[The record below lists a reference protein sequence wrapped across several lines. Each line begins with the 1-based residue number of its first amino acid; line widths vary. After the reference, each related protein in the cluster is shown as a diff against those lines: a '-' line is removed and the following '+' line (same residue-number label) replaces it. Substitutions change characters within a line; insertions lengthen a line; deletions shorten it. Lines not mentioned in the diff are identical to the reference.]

1 MKKLIPLL
9 LSFLFI
15 SSAISA
21 QDMYDVMRVKE
32 VKVRFAQK
40 KWDVILDSLKQE
52 GNNDRLL
59 GQVTIDGVL
68 YDSVGIRY
76 KGNSSYHNVR
86 SHDSSKLPFNIKVNY
101 KKKKQSFPGG
111 YTSLKLSNVFRD
123 PSFLREVMSY
133 EIARKYMP
141 APKACFVKLYV
152 NDVLIG
158 LYNSTESIDENFLI
172 KNYGYEEGTLLKCD
186 PSWRAKLKKDCNKGD
201 KASLMFQGEDTDC
214 YKSNYELKSEKG
226 WKDLVK
232 LTQTLNENTKTIDQI
247 LNIDQVLWMHAFNN
261 VIVNLDSYS
270 GRLCHNYYLFR
281 DSFNVFHP
289 LVWDM
294 NLSFGG
300 FRHDGTGTALTDEK
314 MIKLSPFIHYKSPN
328 RPLIS
333 KLLSDPLN
341 RKVYL
346 AHIRTIIKD
355 NFKGSGFQSRA
366 NQLQQLIDYHV
377 QKDTNKL
384 YTYDAFKGNVL
395 TSQQAGKEKII
406 GIMELM
412 TPRIE
417 YLEAHPL
424 LSKTPPSLSAVRH
437 TAVGEETK
445 VTVRADNADDL
456 WLLYRQK
463 AKAPFKKI
471 RMTDNRDAG
480 DPTADG
486 KTYAVQLKLEKGAEY
501 YLIAENEKTAA
512 LMPERAAFEF
522 YTVK

>member
-9 LSFLFI
+9 LSFIFI
-15 SSAISA
+15 ANAISA
-21 QDMYDVMRVKE
+21 QDMYDVLRVQE
-32 VKVRFAQK
+32 VKVRFVEK
-40 KWDVILDSLKQE
+40 KWDDVLDSLKQV
-52 GNNDRLL
+52 GNDDRLL

-68 YDSVGIRY
+68 YDSIGVRY
-76 KGNSSYHNVR
+76 KGNSSYFNVR
-86 SHDSSKLPFNIKVNY
+86 NQGSSKLPFNIKVNY

-141 APKACFVKLYV
+141 APKACYVKLYV

-158 LYNSTESIDENFLI
+158 LYNSTESIDENFLTE
-172 KNYGYEEGTLLKCD
+172 NYGYDEGTLLKCD
-186 PSWRAKLKKDCNKGD
+186 PSWKAKLKEGCNKGD

-214 YKSNYELKSEKG
+214 YKGNYELKSDKG
-226 WKDLVK
+226 WKDLIE
-232 LTQTLNENTKTIDQI
+232 LTETLNEKTKEVEKI
-247 LNIDQVLWMHAFNN
+247 LNIDQVLWMHAFNS
-261 VIVNLDSYS
+261 VLVNLDSYS

-281 DSFNVFHP
+281 DSFDVFHP

-300 FRHDGTGTALTDEK
+300 FRHDGTGTALTNEK
-314 MIKLSPFIHYKSPN
+314 MIRLSPFIHYKSPN

-333 KLLSDPLN
+333 KLLSNSLN

-355 NFKGSGFQSRA
+355 NFRGSGFQSRA
-366 NQLQQLIDYHV
+366 NQLQQVIDYHV

-384 YTYDAFKGNVL
+384 YTYEAFKGNVDS
-395 TSQQAGKEKII
+395 SQQAGKEKII

-412 TPRIE
+412 TPRIQ

-424 LSKTPPSLSAVRH
+424 LSKTPPSLSAVQHR
-437 TAVGEETK
+437 VEGEETK
-445 VTVRADNADDL
+445 VSAQADNVEDL
-456 WLLYRQK
+456 WLMYRQK
-463 AKAPFKKI
+463 AKAPFKRI
-471 RMTDNRDAG
+471 RMTDNGKAG
-480 DPTADG
+480 DTTADD
-486 KTYAVQLKLEKGAEY
+486 KTYTVLLKLEKGAEY

>member
-1 MKKLIPLL
+1 
-9 LSFLFI
+9 
-15 SSAISA
+15 
-21 QDMYDVMRVKE
+21 MYDVMRVKE
-32 VKVRFAQK
+32 VKVRFTQN
-40 KWDVILDSLKQE
+40 KWDDILDSLKQA
-52 GNNDRLL
+52 GNDERLL
-59 GQVTIDGVL
+59 GKVTIDGVL
-68 YDSVGIRY
+68 YDSVGVRY
-76 KGNSSYHNVR
+76 KGNSSYFNVR
-86 SHDSSKLPFNIKVNY
+86 NQDSSKLPFNIKVNY
-101 KKKKQSFPGG
+101 KKKKQSIPGG

-141 APKACFVKLYV
+141 APKACYVKLYV

-186 PSWRAKLKKDCNKGD
+186 PSWKAKLKKGCNKGD

-214 YKSNYELKSEKG
+214 YKGNYELKSDKG
-226 WKDLVK
+226 WKELVE
-232 LTQTLNENTKTIDQI
+232 LTETLNKKNKEVDKI

-261 VIVNLDSYS
+261 VLVNLDSYS

-281 DSFNVFHP
+281 DSFDVFHP

-300 FRHDGTGTALTDEK
+300 FRHDGTGTALTNEK

-333 KLLSDPLN
+333 KILSNSLH

-346 AHIRTIIKD
+346 AHIRTIIKE
-355 NFKGSGFQSRA
+355 NFKGSSFQNRGR
-366 NQLQQLIDYHV
+366 QLQQVIDYHV

-384 YTYDAFKGNVL
+384 YTYEAFKGNVDS
-395 TSQQAGKEKII
+395 SQQAGKEKII

-412 TPRIE
+412 TPRIQ

-424 LSKTPPSLSAVRH
+424 LSKTPPSLSSVQHRAE
-437 TAVGEETK
+437 GEETK
-445 VTVRADNADDL
+445 VSARADNTDDL
-456 WLLYRQK
+456 WLMYRQK
-463 AKAPFKKI
+463 AKSPFKRI
-471 RMTDNRDAG
+471 RMSDNGEAG
-480 DPTADG
+480 DTTADDN
-486 KTYAVQLKLEKGAEY
+486 TYTVMLKLEKGAEY
-501 YLIAENEKTAA
+501 YLIAENEKTAS